1 MNKVLLVFCLF
12 LSFCSFAVKV
22 APSDSNFTYT
32 GRFDFSA
39 KKVVSFGYTGAKI
52 KFDFKGEVLSIGL
65 SDWSDGFAEHENYY
79 NIILN
84 GKVIDVV
91 KATAGLKYYKID
103 LPSNDIFYKIEIFK
117 RTEVAC
123 AIGVFHGVKFNVG
136 ELRKSINI
144 KRNIEWVGDSF
155 LCGYGNMVSNN
166 PPPNG
171 NPSTGFHAKNENGYE
186 SFGAITSRA
195 LAANF
200 YSVAISGRGVSRNF
214 DGSTTGVIPS
224 IYELIY
230 PDSLGAKHYYF
241 EINQDLVVIKLS
253 TNDFGPEIQSPAILL
268 DSTSFVKAYL
278 SFIDIVVKH
287 NPEAKIILAIG
298 GGLSDGYPLG
308 LKRLSRCRSW
318 VNVILNESKLA
329 HSNKFA
335 FFEFKTISAP
345 YGEDWHPTIKS
356 QNKMAKEVTP
366 FIKEFMDW

>member
-1 MNKVLLVFCLF
+1 MNKVLFFCF
-12 LSFCSFAVKV
+12 LSLGSFAIKV
-22 APSDSNFTYT
+22 SALDSNFTYT
-32 GRFDFSA
+32 GRFDLN
-39 KKVVSFGYTGAKI
+39 KGKVISFGYTGSKI
-52 KFDFKGEVLSIGL
+52 EFDFKGEDLRVGL
-65 SDWSDGFAEHENYY
+65 SDLSDGFPEHENYY
-79 NIILN
+79 NVIIN
-84 GKVIDVV
+84 GKVLDVI
-91 KATAGLKYYKID
+91 KATVGLKYYKID
-103 LPSNDIFYKIEIFK
+103 LPSTHMFYRIEIFK
-117 RTEVAC
+117 RTEAIC
-123 AIGVFHGVKFNVG
+123 AIGVFHGVKFNEG
-136 ELRKSINI
+136 ELRKSNSI
-144 KRNIEWVGDSF
+144 KRNIEWIGDSF

-224 IYELIY
+224 VYASIY
-230 PDSLGAKHYYF
+230 PDSLRSTHYSF
-241 EINQDLVVIKLS
+241 QTNQDLVVIKLS
-253 TNDFGPEIQSPAILL
+253 TNDFGPEIQSPPILL
-268 DSTSFVKAYL
+268 DSTSFVQAYL

-298 GGLSDGYPLG
+298 GGLSDWYPSG

-318 VNVILNESKLA
+318 VNVILNESKLV

>member
-1 MNKVLLVFCLF
+1 MHKVLFFCCF
-12 LSFCSFAVKV
+12 LSLSSFATKV
-22 APSDSNFTYT
+22 SPLDSNFSYT
-32 GRFDFSA
+32 GRFDLTNE
-39 KKVVSFGYTGAKI
+39 KVISFGYTGSKI
-52 KFDFKGEVLSIGL
+52 EFDFKGEDLRIGL
-65 SDWSDGFAEHENYY
+65 SDLSDGFPEHENYY
-79 NIILN
+79 NIIVN
-84 GKVIDVV
+84 GKVIDVI
-91 KATAGLKYYKID
+91 KATIGLKYYKID
-103 LPSNDIFYKIEIFK
+103 LPSAHLFYKIEIFK
-117 RTEVAC
+117 RTEVIC
-123 AIGVFHGVKFNVG
+123 AIGAFHGIKFNKG
-136 ELRKSINI
+136 ELRKSNRI
-144 KRNIEWVGDSF
+144 KRNIEWIGDSF

-186 SFGAITSRA
+186 SFGAISSRA

-200 YSVAISGRGVSRNF
+200 YSVAISGRGVYRNF

-230 PDSLGAKHYYF
+230 PDSLGAKHYSF
-241 EINQDLVVIKLS
+241 QINQDLVVIKLS
-253 TNDFGPEIQSPAILL
+253 TNDFGPEIQSPPILL

-287 NPEAKIILAIG
+287 NPKAKIILAIG
-298 GGLSDGYPLG
+298 GGLSDWYPSG

-318 VNVILNESKLA
+318 VNVILNESKLL
-329 HSNKFA
+329 HSNKFD

-366 FIKEFMDW
+366 FIKEFMGW